1 MNDPVCRA
9 EKGSEDPM
17 RLRNSVIW
25 LRGGRERGP
34 ADEACFFT
42 LIELLIVIAIIAIL
56 AAMLL
61 PALNKAREKGKAI
74 ACTANL
80 KTLGM
85 GEALYSQENGDYIV
99 PTQMNGKWW
108 WEILTGYPDAKGNR
122 KGPAYGGITHRRNQ
136 TVGPLACPAEPL
148 PFSLYDGIGVKDVS
162 YGQTHYGTNSIL
174 HGGVSNQFIKKSSM
188 VYSASSAISFGDNN
202 RCFEVYFNYVQ
213 FVSFRH
219 GGGRVP
225 ETPASDFALSRPGR
239 ANLLYADGRVSSAD
253 YQTLLN
259 VPANDRMDAAKS
271 SGELLK
277 YSKPARALING
288 FYAMR
293 GGIL

>member
-34 ADEACFFT
+34 ADEGCFFT

-74 ACTANL
+74 ACAANL

-174 HGGVSNQFIKKSSM
+174 HGGVSNQFIKKS
-188 VYSASSAISFGDNN
+188 Y

-219 GGGRVP
+219 GGGRIP

-239 ANLLYADGRVSSAD
+239 ANLLYVDGRVSSAD

>member
-74 ACTANL
+74 ACAANL

-122 KGPAYGGITHRRNQ
+122 NGPAYGGITHRRNQ

-219 GGGRVP
+219 GGGRIP

>member
-74 ACTANL
+74 ACAANL

-122 KGPAYGGITHRRNQ
+122 KGPAYGGITHLRNQ

-174 HGGVSNQFIKKSSM
+174 HGGVSNLFIKKSSM

-202 RCFEVYFNYVQ
+202 RCFE
-213 FVSFRH
+213 
-219 GGGRVP
+219 P
-225 ETPASDFALSRPGR
+225 ES
-239 ANLLYADGRVSSAD
+239 V
-253 YQTLLN
+253 
-259 VPANDRMDAAKS
+259 K
-271 SGELLK
+271 
-277 YSKPARALING
+277 
-288 FYAMR
+288 
-293 GGIL
+293 

>member
-1 MNDPVCRA
+1 
-9 EKGSEDPM
+9 M

-74 ACTANL
+74 ACAANL

-122 KGPAYGGITHRRNQ
+122 KGPAYGGITLRRNQ

-202 RCFEVYFNYVQ
+202 RCCEVYFNYVQ

-219 GGGRVP
+219 GGGRIP

-288 FYAMR
+288 FGQVFPGPLPR
-293 GGIL
+293 PHRR